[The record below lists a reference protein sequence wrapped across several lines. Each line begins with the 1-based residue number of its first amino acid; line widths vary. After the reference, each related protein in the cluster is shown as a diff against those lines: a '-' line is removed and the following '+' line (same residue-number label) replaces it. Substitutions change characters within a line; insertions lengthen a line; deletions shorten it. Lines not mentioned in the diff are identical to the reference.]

1 VPLETEAHTEGLTDT
16 SVQESLLAVKSVQL
30 GVSGVSG
37 VQSSEPIA
45 SKLQLSP
52 NILPTQL
59 TVAELLI
66 EPDAL
71 NTAIAVLDTVAMPV
85 ISAEPE
91 YSTPPNAVTVDN
103 PLIAPVEV
111 LTLIESA
118 DTVPLADIE
127 PAPDKTLA
135 PFAVTVALAVTE
147 PATNLSL

>member
-1 VPLETEAHTEGLTDT
+1 VPLETDAHTAELTDT
-16 SVQESLLAVKSVQL
+16 SVQESLLALTSVQL
-30 GVSGVSG
+30 VVSGVSG
-37 VQSSEPIA
+37 VHDSSPA
-45 SKLQLSP
+45 ACGDQLSP

-71 NTAIAVLDTVAMPV
+71 NTAIAVLDTVAMLA
-85 ISAEPE
+85 IAAEPE
-91 YSTPPNAVTVDN
+91 YSTPPNAVTVDS

-111 LTLIESA
+111 LTLIEAA

-147 PATNLSL
+147 PAPNLSL

>member
-1 VPLETEAHTEGLTDT
+1 
-16 SVQESLLAVKSVQL
+16 LLAFTSVQL

-37 VQSSEPIA
+37 VQDSSPIE

-85 ISAEPE
+85 ISAMPE

-111 LTLIESA
+111 LTRIESA
-118 DTVPLADIE
+118 DTVALADIS
-127 PAPDKTLA
+127 ADDISTLE

-147 PATNLSL
+147 PAPNLSL